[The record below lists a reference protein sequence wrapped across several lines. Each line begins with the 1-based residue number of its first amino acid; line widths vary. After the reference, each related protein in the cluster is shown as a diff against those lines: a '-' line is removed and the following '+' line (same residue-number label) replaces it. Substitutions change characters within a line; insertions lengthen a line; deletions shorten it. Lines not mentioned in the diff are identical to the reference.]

1 MSGCVRGRNKEVDAA
16 FNKAFVIVAELGA
29 RHFLQAIGK
38 APAFELVLK
47 YPIAFVV
54 KHAWHGEPPWP
65 GPKAAGSKS
74 LLRILWNGRAKSSRR
89 PGRILLTAW
98 TVADDRGAR
107 ETRVPLVYSETT
119 EHCCAPA

>member
-74 LLRILWNGRAKSSRR
+74 LLRILWNGRGNTSRR
-89 PGRILLTAW
+89 RGGMLRTAW
-98 TVADDRGAR
+98 TKS
-107 ETRVPLVYSETT
+107 SEQR
-119 EHCCAPA
+119 AV